1 MGEGA
6 TQVASACRLVAAVG
20 ICAIASGR
28 CLVLASWTPLFDLDP
43 ALTADLPTA
52 IGPATGVG
60 LDIIVLVLCGVGLWG
75 EAGRGRG
82 LQRRLLLLGA
92 AGSGVVLWHGLQDPA
107 HLWHGGAWI
116 AAIFAAIT
124 LSHLARGRHVAV
136 LAPAILC
143 AVAAPL
149 VIREAIQWLIEHPD
163 TIDWFKEHRS
173 DALALRGLTPDTP
186 QAALLE
192 ERLMAAEPA
201 AWFSSPNVLAA
212 VLSAL
217 AATWLGW
224 ARAAAW
230 RLEGG
235 WPVAAILIAA
245 ACGSGALLTGA
256 KSAPLLLAIAG
267 GLLVLCSCN
276 VTRTLLQ
283 RRGGLV
289 AIALI
294 AAAIGVVTIRGVL
307 GADAIGERSLLV
319 RAAYQEGGMEIAAAA
334 PLTGAGPAG
343 LQDAWLLVRPAEA
356 AEEITSTHNVLL
368 DWIAAAGAGGACW
381 CVVILL
387 LAWRSGRSLGT
398 SEATRESPPQ
408 SLLTGSIAATVA
420 VAAVIA
426 LPDLRSVDAADLLV
440 RCLALAAMGGLVW
453 IGAGICGGGRARW
466 AMIAVGLGGVLL
478 AVAGQVDIIFFDT
491 GAALWACCLLGV
503 AAALPGEQR
512 EGGGGPWA
520 LLPAAAAIALTL
532 VGWVPLASSSS
543 RQGIA
548 AAILRAYGPSARDEA
563 VDVLSQP
570 GACVADRLLA
580 ARQAIAAGDLAAAW
594 DAIEPLPPS
603 PSVLRMRASLAPTL
617 EASVMTARALVEVD
631 PQGLESNLLLADAIH
646 ASGSPDEA
654 RAIYQRVLE
663 LDAARIGDPLRRLS
677 PSDRARVTVRSE

>member
-43 ALTADLPTA
+43 ALTADLPAA

-92 AGSGVVLWHGLQDPA
+92 AGSGAVLWHGLQDPA

-124 LSHLARGRHVAV
+124 LSHLARGRRVAV

-163 TIDWFKEHRS
+163 TIDWFKEHGS

-294 AAAIGVVTIRGVL
+294 AAAIGVV
-307 GADAIGERSLLV
+307 SSC
-319 RAAYQEGGMEIAAAA
+319 
-334 PLTGAGPAG
+334 
-343 LQDAWLLVRPAEA
+343 
-356 AEEITSTHNVLL
+356 TSTPSHPPT
-368 DWIAAAGAGGACW
+368 GMPS
-381 CVVILL
+381 
-387 LAWRSGRSLGT
+387 R
-398 SEATRESPPQ
+398 TR
-408 SLLTGSIAATVA
+408 
-420 VAAVIA
+420 
-426 LPDLRSVDAADLLV
+426 
-440 RCLALAAMGGLVW
+440 
-453 IGAGICGGGRARW
+453 
-466 AMIAVGLGGVLL
+466 
-478 AVAGQVDIIFFDT
+478 
-491 GAALWACCLLGV
+491 
-503 AAALPGEQR
+503 
-512 EGGGGPWA
+512 
-520 LLPAAAAIALTL
+520 
-532 VGWVPLASSSS
+532 
-543 RQGIA
+543 
-548 AAILRAYGPSARDEA
+548 PSARRITA
-563 VDVLSQP
+563 SAGRIAGRPSCSIAIPANVPSFVNTKAPFARSVCA
-570 GACVADRLLA
+570 GAAQIGSDHTEL
-580 ARQAIAAGDLAAAW
+580 
-594 DAIEPLPPS
+594 
-603 PSVLRMRASLAPTL
+603 
-617 EASVMTARALVEVD
+617 
-631 PQGLESNLLLADAIH
+631 
-646 ASGSPDEA
+646 ASG
-654 RAIYQRVLE
+654 
-663 LDAARIGDPLRRLS
+663 
-677 PSDRARVTVRSE
+677 